1 MILLLAACRLVLLVA
16 RKSEENC
23 NLDEVA
29 PLVALRLAT
38 FDIDE
43 VIFPIVTDEIVTAAA
58 VVAALPRLMV
68 ELTLSASLRFKELI
82 EIEAPESPLVEMYT
96 LFEFV
101 AVVNRLKELKVSLVK
116 LLSDFCNSLNSEA

>member
-43 VIFPIVTDEIVTAAA
+43 VMFPIVTDEIVTAAA
-58 VVAALPRLMV
+58 VVAALPKLMV
-68 ELTLSASLRFKELI
+68 ELTLRASLRFKELI
-82 EIEAPESPLVEMYT
+82 EIEAPKSPLVEMYT

-101 AVVNRLKELKVSLVK
+101 AVVNKLKELKVSLVK